1 MGGASEARTTLAWRC
16 PTIGVVSL
24 SAALTVA
31 SSSAASGH
39 WRPIA
44 SGFSQTAQ
52 SDAEKTVAAGI
63 YSKEQAAA
71 GKKLYSDIC
80 SSCHLENLSG
90 DTMSPALVGE
100 AFMSQWESKNLRA
113 IYSRIISTMP
123 TDAPGTLP
131 EKTVVDIVAY
141 LLEANGFPAG
151 SAALE
156 TANDMNTIR
165 VTRPK

>member
-1 MGGASEARTTLAWRC
+1 M
-16 PTIGVVSL
+16 
-24 SAALTVA
+24 
-31 SSSAASGH
+31 
-39 WRPIA
+39 
-44 SGFSQTAQ
+44 
-52 SDAEKTVAAGI
+52 AAGI

-71 GKKLYSDIC
+71 GRKLYSGIC

-90 DTMSPALVGE
+90 DTMAPALVGE
-100 AFMSQWESKNLRA
+100 AFMSQWENKNLRA

-151 SAALE
+151 STALE
-156 TANDMNTIR
+156 TANEMNTIR

>member
-1 MGGASEARTTLAWRC
+1 MGGASEARKKLAWRC
-16 PTIGVVSL
+16 RTIGVVCVC
-24 SAALTVA
+24 AALMVA
-31 SSSAASGH
+31 SSGAASGH
-39 WRPIA
+39 RPAIG
-44 SGFSQTAQ
+44 SGFSQTE
-52 SDAEKTVAAGI
+52 AEKTV
-63 YSKEQAAA
+63 AA

-90 DTMSPALVGE
+90 DTMSPALVGD
-100 AFMSQWESKNLRA
+100 AFMAQWENKNLRA

-151 SAALE
+151 STALE
-156 TANDMNTIR
+156 TANEMNTIR
-165 VTRPK
+165 VTRAK